1 MSPIFMQYY
10 YWKRAFV
17 FMLRC
22 DSWQYVVQETS
33 RLSNIKQMFCIK
45 QCWALSLVSKNAE
58 IFVNGKFCFK
68 LEKNQVP
75 GRDVHVKA

>member
-1 MSPIFMQYY
+1 
-10 YWKRAFV
+10 
-17 FMLRC
+17 ML
-22 DSWQYVVQETS
+22 TTFIG
-33 RLSNIKQMFCIK
+33 L
-45 QCWALSLVSKNAE
+45 KNAE